1 MNNQKKIYG
10 MVVGAV
16 IAALYVSLTYAQEA
30 LLPGTTSM
38 AVQFRLSE
46 ALTMLCVFTPYA
58 IPGLTVG
65 CLLANIVSM
74 GALPIDM
81 IMGTLASLLAAI
93 SIYKTRKLCIKG
105 LPVVSALMPAIFNGV
120 IVGAEIEIFFIDGP
134 FNFLSFLIQGGV
146 VALGEL
152 CVCFS
157 VGLLLVK
164 AIKNKKLEKYL
175 NSI

>member
-1 MNNQKKIYG
+1 MNITKKTYG
-10 MVVGAV
+10 IVVGAV
-16 IAALYVSLTYAQEA
+16 VAALYVALTCAQEA

-46 ALTMLCVFTPYA
+46 ALTMLSVFTPYA

-65 CLLANIVSM
+65 CLLANIVSA

-81 IMGTLASLLAAI
+81 IMGTMASFLAAVCI
-93 SIYKTRKLCIKG
+93 YRTRSITFKG
-105 LPVVSALMPAIFNGV
+105 MPLLSALMPAIFNGV
-120 IVGAEIEIFFIDGP
+120 IIGAEIEIFFIEGP
-134 FNFLSFLIQGGV
+134 FNFLSFMTQTSF

-152 CVCFS
+152 GVCFT

-164 AIKNKKLEKYL
+164 TIKNKKLEKYF
-175 NSI
+175 NSV

>member
-10 MVVGAV
+10 IVVGAV

-105 LPVVSALMPAIFNGV
+105 LPVVSALIPAIFNGV

-134 FNFLSFLIQGGV
+134 FNFLSFLIQGGL

>member
-10 MVVGAV
+10 MVIGAV

-65 CLLANIVSM
+65 CLLANIVSA